1 MQRKQE
7 AGSTVAAEPGGQVTP
22 KRHPGPLSRWGKEI
36 RATLGIGGPLAL
48 GELGWM
54 STYIVDALM
63 IGRLPHS
70 ALAIAA
76 SSLGNTIYYAVVF
89 FVVYLLNGMEAMVP
103 QAIGRGDRPEG
114 VRLLAQSF
122 WIVLLGTPLVMVAT
136 MASLWLLPHFGTPA
150 EVVSEAR
157 HYLGALIWST
167 APLLAYMALR
177 RYLQGISRVLLVS
190 VSLITAGLVN
200 WAGDWAFL
208 YGHLGL
214 HPMGVAGSGWGTCV
228 VRVWMLLLLV
238 VGVTR
243 SLRHDGLRMTW
254 SMLKPDWSRL
264 KPMLRIGLPS
274 GVDFSL
280 DLLQATAL
288 GVLAAKLGTT
298 MLAANQVVL
307 DLTAFLYMVPT
318 GLSYAAV
325 IRVGQG
331 FGRSNLRQIRR
342 SLTTVVAL
350 SGGFTLLIAIP
361 YVGWSRL
368 WAGMYTNDGAVA
380 AAAAPIF
387 LFCAVGLL
395 ADSIAVS
402 YAGALT
408 GLSDTRSPLVANLIG
423 NWVLGVPIAWYLGV
437 HLGFG
442 LRGLWFGRIV
452 GSTVPA
458 LLQTLAWMYHMQKLA
473 RARQP
478 AKLPLM
484 IPSPAK

>member
-1 MQRKQE
+1 M
-7 AGSTVAAEPGGQVTP
+7 
-22 KRHPGPLSRWGKEI
+22 

-76 SSLGNTIYYAVVF
+76 SSLGNTIYYAIVF
-89 FVVYLLNGMEAMVP
+89 FVIYLLNGMEAMVP
-103 QAIGRGDRPEG
+103 QAIGRGDRTEG
-114 VRLLAQSF
+114 LRLLVQSF
-122 WIVLLGTPLVMVAT
+122 WIVLIGTPAVMVGT
-136 MASLWLLPHFGTPA
+136 MASLYLLPHFGTPP
-150 EVVSEAR
+150 EIVTEAR
-157 HYLGALIWST
+157 KYLGALIWST

-228 VRVWMLLLLV
+228 VRVWMLLLLI
-238 VGVTR
+238 VGVAHA
-243 SLRHDGLRMTW
+243 LRHDGLRVAA
-254 SMLKPDWSRL
+254 SMFRPDWTRL
-264 KPMLRIGLPS
+264 KPMLKIGLPS

-318 GLSYAAV
+318 GLSYAAI

-331 FGRSNLRQIRR
+331 YGRFDLRQIRR
-342 SLTTVVAL
+342 SLTTVVLL
-350 SGGFTLLIAIP
+350 SGGFTLLVAIP
-361 YVGWSRL
+361 YVGWSRV
-368 WAGMYTNDGAVA
+368 WASMYTNDGSVA

-408 GLSDTRSPLVANLIG
+408 GLSDTRSPLLANLIG
-423 NWVLGVPIAWYLGV
+423 NWALGVPIAWWLGV
-437 HLGFG
+437 HMGFG

-458 LLQTLAWMYHMQKLA
+458 LLQTLAWNYHMQKLEREKA
-473 RARQP
+473 P